1 MHVHD
6 YPEIDVKNSL
16 LCAMSSWSWNEVL
29 ANSMERAER
38 EGLTD
43 GVARAKGG

>member
-1 MHVHD
+1 
-6 YPEIDVKNSL
+6 
-16 LCAMSSWSWNEVL
+16 MSSASLSTWSWNEVL

-43 GVARAKGG
+43 GVARAKGRRRRRHSLGDHIS

>member
-1 MHVHD
+1 
-6 YPEIDVKNSL
+6 
-16 LCAMSSWSWNEVL
+16 MSSASMSTWSWNEVL

-43 GVARAKGG
+43 GVARAKGRRRRIHSLEDQFT

>member
-1 MHVHD
+1 M
-6 YPEIDVKNSL
+6 S
-16 LCAMSSWSWNEVL
+16 AMWSWNEVL

-43 GVARAKGG
+43 GVERAKGGGCLEDQVLRSIAY

>member
-1 MHVHD
+1 
-6 YPEIDVKNSL
+6 
-16 LCAMSSWSWNEVL
+16 MSSTWNWNEVL

-43 GVARAKGG
+43 GVARAKGRSRRHSVEDHFRQYLL